1 MCTGRDSTRDPREI
15 VADRLEGG
23 ALALRAAERPGP
35 GAEFDLSTSTQ
46 WNPGQ

>member
-1 MCTGRDSTRDPREI
+1 MGTAPVLHGFGFPAEFILWAVRWY
-15 VADRLEGG
+15 
-23 ALALRAAERPGP
+23 LAPPERPGP